1 VSGILAST
9 TYIVTDIEADGP
21 DPDRNSMLSFA
32 SVAIDAAGTVLGEF
46 EAVLK
51 PRADRKP
58 NPSTIEWWQSHPEA
72 YAAATRD
79 PVDPAEVMN
88 SFVAWVDGFP
98 GDKVFAARP
107 LLFDGGWID
116 EYLKTFADARALKG
130 PYRERQIFA
139 GAGIDIPTFAC
150 ALFGLP
156 FADVTAETIRAEWV
170 GDHAHTHR
178 AIDDARG
185 YAHFLGRLLVMSR
198 ERAVVGETYRGLPR
212 SAADGGADR
221 AQTGLR
227 RKDHVEA

>member
-1 VSGILAST
+1 MSGSPPAT

-32 SVAIDAAGTVLGEF
+32 SVAIDASGAVLGEF

-51 PRADRKP
+51 PRADRRP
-58 NPSTIEWWQSHPEA
+58 NPGTIEWWQSHPEA

-79 PVDPAEVMN
+79 PVEPEKVMN

-98 GDKVFAARP
+98 GEKVFSARP

-116 EYLKTFADARALKG
+116 EYLKTFANVRALKG
-130 PYRERQIFA
+130 PYRQRQIFA

-156 FADVTAETIRAEWV
+156 FADVTAEAVRADWLGE
-170 GDHAHTHR
+170 HPHTHR

-198 ERAVVGETYRGLPR
+198 ERAIPGETYRGLPR
-212 SAADGGADR
+212 NAADGGADR
-221 AQTGLR
+221 AETVPR
-227 RKDHVEA
+227 SKDHVEA